1 MNPRAHLMVFAK
13 APLPG
18 LAKTRLMPALGAQGA
33 AALAARLLDH
43 TLAQAAAVGPDV
55 ALALWTTP
63 DPDHPAFTALARR
76 HRLSLRLQGEGDL
89 GARMHRAFVQTLP
102 AADSPLANC
111 PALLLGTDA
120 PALTTARLREALT
133 ALDSHDAVFVPALDG
148 GYALVG
154 LRRPAPTLFEGMR
167 WSTPE
172 VMADTRL
179 RARAAGLRWVEL
191 APVADVDVPADL
203 IHLPA
208 DFLSNLPTGD
218 LA

>member
-1 MNPRAHLMVFAK
+1 MSPRAHLMVFSK
-13 APLPG
+13 APMPG

-33 AALAARLLDH
+33 AALAARLLEH
-43 TLAQAAAVGPDV
+43 TVAQAAAVGPHV

-63 DPDHPAFTALARR
+63 DADHPAFTTLARR
-76 HRLSLRLQGEGDL
+76 HRLDLRLQGEGDL
-89 GARMHRAFVQTLP
+89 GARMHRAFVQTLS
-102 AADSPLANC
+102 AAAPRPNRR
-111 PALLLGTDA
+111 ALLLGTDA
-120 PALTTARLREALT
+120 PALTTARLREALD
-133 ALDSHDAVFVPALDG
+133 ALDAHDAVFVPALDG

-179 RARAAGLRWVEL
+179 RARTAGLRWVEL

-203 IHLPA
+203 IHLPPN
-208 DFLSNLPTGD
+208 FLSNLPGSNP
-218 LA
+218 A